1 MVGRL
6 RKPRGTTWD
15 LRHEW
20 TSKNTNRCDPNHC
33 RLWNRN
39 LGRGRRATH
48 VVAQVLFYC
57 RGRRSHCIYCM
68 GPLFLANSNLSKVSN
83 CTAVCCWN
91 LEGNPAYSVGRSVKW
106 KAPALKAA
114 YLVIRQTSTTV
125 DVRLITDESESRS
138 TFGQV
143 SSGSEPPTLDY
154 LYLNEPMSSLRDR
167 SPIHH
172 GSASMKI
179 VGRPASRLT
188 GHYWTDRDTRGEL
201 DMKWHKKETADD
213 FESSERLVSARR

>member
-1 MVGRL
+1 MSGRAKIQIAAIL
-6 RKPRGTTWD
+6 IIAVFGIGIWAEGGVPHMWWLKFY
-15 LRHEW
+15 
-20 TSKNTNRCDPNHC
+20 SI
-33 RLWNRN
+33 
-39 LGRGRRATH
+39 AVA
-48 VVAQVLFYC
+48 VVAIA
-57 RGRRSHCIYCM
+57 S
-68 GPLFLANSNLSKVSN
+68 
-83 CTAVCCWN
+83 TAWDHYFWRTGIFQKLRTVPRCVAGTWKGT
-91 LEGNPAYSVGRSVKW
+91 LRTQWVDPSSG
-106 KAPALKAA
+106 KAPEPKTA

-154 LYLNEPMSSLRDR
+154 LYLNEPMNSLRDR

-213 FESSERLVSARR
+213 FESSEGLFSQATGA